1 MVPDSDKNQFK
12 ESFKKFTSIF
22 HSKNKDRCEIATDS
36 VPRDEISRVEKSE
49 IFKNRLKNLFK
60 KGHKPSS
67 NSPSSNGNSLEIGS
81 EKNQSSGIGNNF
93 ALFFQTDNRNYF
105 DVGTELI
112 VDSNIPRVKKRV
124 ILKNK
129 LKKLFQK
136 ERKPYF
142 PAPCSEY
149 DSSAPVTLT
158 TGDMVSESSNLK
170 LRKRD
175 IFKNKLKSIFKV
187 NKDDKEINF
196 NCLGKI
202 EQVNQECSFEL
213 SENCEILKD
222 LLYEE
227 ERAQAYAYVYG
238 NDVSTL
244 STNTLGEIVLPKRA
258 HKIFNKDDEIN
269 GNRCN
274 NSSSSCYSSELLRR
288 DNFKISLPSNSEYN
302 NKLKLNLHN
311 SGNPYRPLVNHDNYQ
326 NSFIFQ
332 TRPVSEV
339 KESKFKNSIK
349 KIISFIKNKFPSF
362 IVLFST

>member
-22 HSKNKDRCEIATDS
+22 HSKNKDKCEIETDS
-36 VPRDEISRVEKSE
+36 VTRAEISRVEKCE
-49 IFKNRLKNLFK
+49 IFKNGLKNLFK
-60 KGHKPSS
+60 KKYK
-67 NSPSSNGNSLEIGS
+67 PSSNGNSLEIGS
-81 EKNQSSGIGNNF
+81 EKNQSRGIGNNF
-93 ALFFQTDNRNYF
+93 VLFFQTDNRDYF
-105 DVGTELI
+105 DVGTESTI
-112 VDSNIPRVKKRV
+112 DSDIPRVKKRV

-129 LKKLFQK
+129 LKGLFQK

-158 TGDMVSESSNLK
+158 TGDMVSESSNLN
-170 LRKRD
+170 LRKRE

-222 LLYEE
+222 LQYEE

-244 STNTLGEIVLPKRA
+244 STSILGEIVLPKRA
-258 HKIFNKDDEIN
+258 HRIFNKDDEIN

-274 NSSSSCYSSELLRR
+274 NSSSSCYSSELLRQ
-288 DNFKISLPSNSEYN
+288 DNFKISPPSNLEYN

-311 SGNPYRPLVNHDNYQ
+311 SDNPYRPLMNHDNYL
-326 NSFIFQ
+326 NSFTFQ

-349 KIISFIKNKFPSF
+349 KIINFIKNKFPPF